1 MGLKLKEKWEFFHFD
16 LCMEPTHGT
25 LAMTFCAFK
34 DGDVFFFAMVSF
46 DSYIDIPYTDRM
58 RDATLK
64 RTIY

>member
-1 MGLKLKEKWEFFHFD
+1 
-16 LCMEPTHGT
+16 MEPTHGT

-64 RTIY
+64 RNIY